1 MSGYG
6 GGYGKGRKGCGR
18 GRGASGQGGYGRGGG
33 GGPPPWAGQGRGRW
47 GGRGFQGPR
56 PRPIQGFPAMSHGVV
71 RIMATTLDNR
81 GLESTISPMFA
92 RSPYITIVDIVNG
105 QISNVDSLQNP
116 YAQVP
121 QGAGRLFSQWIL
133 SSGAIA
139 VVTSNIG
146 MNASQILQQS
156 GINVHIVPAG
166 TKLMDALKSLG
177 YIK

>member
-6 GGYGKGRKGCGR
+6 GGYSKRKGSRGR
-18 GRGASGQGGYGRGGG
+18 ERGASGRGGYGRGGG

-47 GGRGFQGPR
+47 RGSGFQGPVSG
-56 PRPIQGFPAMSHGVV
+56 PIQGFQAMSHGVV
-71 RIMATTLDNR
+71 RILATTLDNR

-121 QGAGRLFSQWIL
+121 QGAGRLFIQWIM
-133 SSGAIA
+133 SSGAKA
-139 VVTSNIG
+139 VITSNIG
-146 MNASQILQQS
+146 MNRSQILQQS

-166 TKLMDALKSLG
+166 TRLIDALKSLG